1 MTEDYLKYWEMT
13 KPPFSLTPDPEMLYL
28 STQHAEC
35 LMRLKYAIFSH
46 KGGALLVS
54 DNAGNGKT
62 SILAKLKQDL
72 NEYYNG
78 RVKIVFIDHPTLS
91 PIEMISEIGNQLG
104 TDLHTT
110 EKIRALNSLRDR
122 LFSFYNENIKVIV
135 IVDEGQMLQGR
146 KDLLDELRIL
156 LNFCVSDSFL
166 LTFIFSGQKPL
177 DSTLREMPEF
187 WQRLPVRY
195 FLKNLTYDDTKALI
209 KHRLK
214 QVGASVYIFKEESFD
229 GIYNY
234 SEGCP
239 RVICAVAD
247 LCLIVGFAK
256 GVKRIGFV
264 EVSTACRDMESSG
277 DGFHYYAYL
286 KSQESELFT
295 EKSNSRTV
303 PQIKP
308 SVSANKTKNE
318 KNEKLPKKPK
328 SAVGSEIS
336 STACPKCAK
345 VNPKDNLTCEKC
357 GASLY
362 IKCPKCLTLIDTFTN
377 ECPECRSNIDVESKC
392 AADELRAKLKPF
404 DILEEGHGLWLK
416 ANNIELAGGESGIII
431 FPKGNLL
438 TSGPSVIPM
447 TYSNDGSKS
456 NCNIVLTD
464 KRFILF
470 FDGKTVSSE
479 LPHIESCIVSDTGN
493 LLVRKHSL
501 LINFKGGRYKILL
514 PYGAAKSRK
523 IFDRISTYI
532 QSVMLK

>member
-1 MTEDYLKYWEMT
+1 MT

-28 STQHAEC
+28 STQHSEC

-62 SILAKLKQDL
+62 SILAKLKNDL
-72 NEYYNG
+72 DDYYAG

-91 PIEMISEIGNQLG
+91 PIEMIGEIGNQLG
-104 TDLHTT
+104 TDLQTN

-135 IVDEGQMLQGR
+135 IVDEGQMLR
-146 KDLLDELRIL
+146 ERRDLLDELRIL

-177 DSTLREMPEF
+177 DSILREMPEF

-195 FLKNLTYDDTKALI
+195 FLKNLNFNDTKALI
-209 KHRLK
+209 KYRLK
-214 QVGASVYIFKEESFD
+214 QVGASEDIFKEESFD

-286 KSQESELFT
+286 KSQQIDMFSET
-295 EKSNSRTV
+295 DGAETGPV
-303 PQIKP
+303 ITP
-308 SVSANKTKNE
+308 SVSTKKKSENKNVPGVTVACPSCAEAN
-318 KNEKLPKKPK
+318 PKK
-328 SAVGSEIS
+328 
-336 STACPKCAK
+336 
-345 VNPKDNLTCEKC
+345 NMTCEHC
-357 GASLY
+357 GAALY
-362 IKCPKCLTLIDTFTN
+362 VKCPKCLSFTETFTD
-377 ECPECRSNIDVESKC
+377 ECPVCHSNIDRARRQ
-392 AADELRAKLKPF
+392 AADDLRAELKPY
-404 DILEEGHGLWLK
+404 DILEGGYNVWFQ
-416 ANNIELAGGESGIII
+416 ANNIELSENERVIVV
-431 FPKGNLL
+431 FPKGNFL
-438 TSGPSVIPM
+438 TSGPAVIPM
-447 TYSNDGSKS
+447 IYSKEGAKTD
-456 NCNIVLTD
+456 CNVVLTD
-464 KRFILF
+464 KRFILSF
-470 FDGKTVSSE
+470 GDKIISSE
-479 LPHIESCIVSDTGN
+479 LPYIDSCAVSGTGN
-493 LLVRKHSL
+493 LLIRKYLL
-501 LINFKGGRYKILL
+501 LISYKGGTYKIIL
-514 PYGAAKSRK
+514 PYGAGKSRK
-523 IFDRISTYI
+523 ILDRIATFI